1 MFSDVAGRGRVSHN
15 AIIGNTLTNN
25 ALEASL
31 CIRTW
36 DPRLGFR
43 QKPIPSHCDPILSI
57 P

>member
-31 CIRTW
+31 GIRTW